1 MKRNT
6 VVCLLALLLTAGS
19 SLSGC
24 AAAAGDP
31 SIAAAVA
38 VSAASDT
45 DSGADTDSD
54 TDAGGEENGDTETKA
69 TALITTR
76 SDLDLADMFTERD
89 ESGTYDE
96 EDVTAVIT
104 LRGDAVFIDGTGA
117 AADGTTVTITEAGVY
132 VLSGTL
138 DDGEI
143 IVDAGDTDKV
153 QLVLDGVDITNAD
166 GPAILVRS
174 ADKVFVTLTEGSENT
189 LSDTGEAYAADE
201 SLSSNLD
208 GVIFS
213 KADLVLNGSGS
224 LSINASY
231 ANGIVGRD
239 DLKITGGTYTIT
251 AADKGIEAN
260 DSIRIENADITIDT
274 GDDGIHTDTDDT
286 AGKGYVCIASGTLTI
301 SAWDDGIHAA
311 TALVI
316 TGGSITVVA
325 SYEGLEGDSIDIT
338 GGDIDVTASD
348 DGLNAAFGSSETEGA
363 APQGGRG
370 GGMDEAD
377 ASCLCILGG
386 SIHVT
391 AGGDGIDT
399 NGTFLLEGGF
409 RQWKRRPG
417 CGEPCDGDRR
427 HHRRSRRRRDGGHRR
442 GGLHP
447 VLAPLL
453 LPGDHLRR
461 HRGGPDRC
469 RGQ

>member
-24 AAAAGDP
+24 AAAAGDT
-31 SIAAAVA
+31 SIAAADA

-89 ESGTYDE
+89 ESRTYDE

-104 LRGDAVFIDGTGA
+104 LRGDAVLIDGTGA
-117 AADGTTVTITEAGVY
+117 AAGGTTVTITEAGVY

-138 DDGEI
+138 GDGEI

-153 QLVLDGVDITNAD
+153 QLVLNGVDITNAD

-189 LSDTGEAYAADE
+189 LLDTGEAYAADE

-224 LSINASY
+224 LSVNASY
-231 ANGIVGRD
+231 ANGIVGKD

-260 DSIRIENADITIDT
+260 DSIRIENADITIDA

-286 AGKGYVCIASGTLTI
+286 AGKGYVYIASGTLTI
-301 SAWDDGIHAA
+301 SAGDDGIHAA

-316 TGGSITVVA
+316 TGGSITVVT

-363 APQGGRG
+363 APQGGRVG
-370 GGMDEAD
+370 
-377 ASCLCILGG
+377 
-386 SIHVT
+386 
-391 AGGDGIDT
+391 
-399 NGTFLLEGGF
+399 
-409 RQWKRRPG
+409 
-417 CGEPCDGDRR
+417 R
-427 HHRRSRRRRDGGHRR
+427 HGRSRCLLSLHLRRQHPRDGGR
-442 GGLHP
+442 G
-447 VLAPLL
+447 
-453 LPGDHLRR
+453 R
-461 HRGGPDRC
+461 HRHQRDVPPGGRLPTVETVPWMWGAVR
-469 RGQ
+469 R

>member
-31 SIAAAVA
+31 SIAAAAA

-45 DSGADTDSD
+45 DSGADMDSD

-213 KADLVLNGSGS
+213 KADLVLNRSGS

-231 ANGIVGRD
+231 ANGIVGKD

-260 DSIRIENADITIDT
+260 DSIRIENADITIDA

-286 AGKGYVCIASGTLTI
+286 AGKGYVYIASGTLTI
-301 SAWDDGIHAA
+301 SAGDDGIHAA
-311 TALVI
+311 TALV
-316 TGGSITVVA
+316 
-325 SYEGLEGDSIDIT
+325 IT

-348 DGLNAAFGSSETEGA
+348 DGLNATFGSSETEGA

-370 GGMDEAD
+370 G
-377 ASCLCILGG
+377 
-386 SIHVT
+386 
-391 AGGDGIDT
+391 
-399 NGTFLLEGGF
+399 
-409 RQWKRRPG
+409 
-417 CGEPCDGDRR
+417 R
-427 HHRRSRRRRDGGHRR
+427 HGRSRCLLSLHLWRQHPRDGGR
-442 GGLHP
+442 G
-447 VLAPLL
+447 
-453 LPGDHLRR
+453 R
-461 HRGGPDRC
+461 HRHQRDVPPGGRLPTVETVPWMWGAVR
-469 RGQ
+469 R

>member
-31 SIAAAVA
+31 SIAAAAA

-189 LSDTGEAYAADE
+189 LSDTGEAYAANE

-208 GVIFS
+208 GVIFARRIWS
-213 KADLVLNGSGS
+213 STGAG
-224 LSINASY
+224 AS
-231 ANGIVGRD
+231 RSTP
-239 DLKITGGTYTIT
+239 LMP
-251 AADKGIEAN
+251 
-260 DSIRIENADITIDT
+260 
-274 GDDGIHTDTDDT
+274 
-286 AGKGYVCIASGTLTI
+286 
-301 SAWDDGIHAA
+301 
-311 TALVI
+311 
-316 TGGSITVVA
+316 
-325 SYEGLEGDSIDIT
+325 
-338 GGDIDVTASD
+338 TASW
-348 DGLNAAFGSSETEGA
+348 AET
-363 APQGGRG
+363 
-370 GGMDEAD
+370 
-377 ASCLCILGG
+377 
-386 SIHVT
+386 T
-391 AGGDGIDT
+391 
-399 NGTFLLEGGF
+399 
-409 RQWKRRPG
+409 
-417 CGEPCDGDRR
+417 
-427 HHRRSRRRRDGGHRR
+427 
-442 GGLHP
+442 
-447 VLAPLL
+447 
-453 LPGDHLRR
+453 
-461 HRGGPDRC
+461 
-469 RGQ
+469 